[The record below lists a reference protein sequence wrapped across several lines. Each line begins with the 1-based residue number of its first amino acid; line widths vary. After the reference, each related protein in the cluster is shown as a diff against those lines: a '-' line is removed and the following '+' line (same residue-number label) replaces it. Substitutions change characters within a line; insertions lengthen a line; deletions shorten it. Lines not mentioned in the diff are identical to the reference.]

1 MNVKFDRCLL
11 IGSKWMR
18 SMRRALGCACW
29 FFCCAFGLPLHSQ
42 ETKPTFT
49 GAPMSM
55 NFQNIEV
62 RTALQ
67 IVADFTGLN
76 IITSDSVT
84 GSLTLKLHKVP
95 WDQVLDIMAQAKGL
109 SVRRQ
114 GNVIWVAPRAEVAAR
129 EKLEYESKLA
139 AQNLEPIQTRGF
151 ALNYAKA
158 VDVLTQIQGGTVL
171 PAMTGLGGY
180 GGGGAYGGYG
190 GLGGYGNSGL
200 GYSSPIN
207 SAPFN
212 LSPMG
217 GGSRILS
224 TRGSAMAESRT
235 NQLFVTDIAERLDQ
249 VAQMIAKIDIPLRQV
264 MIEAR
269 IVQASDTFGQ
279 TLGVRL
285 GGLGQGGANTVWG
298 PTNANAIANANP
310 TAQQGTSFNI
320 ADKALDTTGSFVN
333 LPAASLNGFASASFA
348 VSIFNSAKN
357 RFLNLELSALE
368 ADGKGKVVSSPRVV
382 TADQGKAV
390 IEQGTELPYQVAA
403 ASGASTLAF
412 RKANLKLEVTPQ
424 ITPEGGIVLDL
435 DISKDNVGQITP
447 AGFAIDT
454 KHVKTQVL
462 VENGGTVMI
471 GGIYETSEQEDE
483 YKVPFFG
490 DIPVLGYLFKNR
502 RTAQAK
508 QELLVFI
515 TPKMLD
521 HSAVAR

>member
-1 MNVKFDRCLL
+1 MTFLL
-11 IGSKWMR
+11 SGPMR
-18 SMRRALGCACW
+18 STAWWGCALLLCTQTLSSRSEE
-29 FFCCAFGLPLHSQ
+29 F
-42 ETKPTFT
+42 KPTYT
-49 GAPMSM
+49 GASMSM

-62 RTALQ
+62 RAALQ

-139 AQNLEPIQTRGF
+139 AQNLEPMQTRGF
-151 ALNYAKA
+151 TLNYAKA

-171 PAMTGLGGY
+171 PAMPAMGGY
-180 GGGGAYGGYG
+180 GGYGAGYG
-190 GLGGYGNSGL
+190 GLGSAGL
-200 GYSSPIN
+200 GYSSTSN
-207 SAPFN
+207 TVPFS
-212 LSPMG
+212 LSSMG

-285 GGLGQGGANTVWG
+285 GGMGQGGANTVWG
-298 PTNANAIANANP
+298 PTNANVIANANP

-320 ADKALDTTGSFVN
+320 ADKALDTSGSFVN

-382 TADQGKAV
+382 TADQAKAV

-447 AGFAIDT
+447 A
-454 KHVKTQVL
+454 
-462 VENGGTVMI
+462 
-471 GGIYETSEQEDE
+471 
-483 YKVPFFG
+483 
-490 DIPVLGYLFKNR
+490 
-502 RTAQAK
+502 
-508 QELLVFI
+508 
-515 TPKMLD
+515 
-521 HSAVAR
+521 ARS

>member
-1 MNVKFDRCLL
+1 MKCRLVAV
-11 IGSKWMR
+11 M
-18 SMRRALGCACW
+18 CACLQV
-29 FFCCAFGLPLHSQ
+29 LPLFAQQVQSAYV
-42 ETKPTFT
+42 

-114 GNVIWVAPRAEVAAR
+114 GNVIWVAPRTEVAAR

-139 AQNLEPIQTRGF
+139 AQNLEPMQTRGF

-158 VDVLTQIQGGTVL
+158 MDVLTQIQGGTVL
-171 PAMTGLGGY
+171 PAMPMVGSFGS
-180 GGGGAYGGYG
+180 A
-190 GLGGYGNSGL
+190 GL
-200 GYSSPIN
+200 GYASPA
-207 SAPFN
+207 STAPFS
-212 LSPMG
+212 LSSMG

-224 TRGSAMAESRT
+224 TRGSAMAEPRT
-235 NQLFVTDIAERLDQ
+235 NQLFVTDIAERIDQ

-285 GGLGQGGANTVWG
+285 GGMGQGGAQTVWG
-298 PTNANAIANANP
+298 PTNTNVITNANP
-310 TAQQGTSFNI
+310 TAQQATSFNI
-320 ADKALDTTGSFVN
+320 ANKALDTSGSFVN

-382 TADQGKAV
+382 TADQAKAV

-471 GGIYETSEQEDE
+471 GGIYETSEQDDE

>member
-1 MNVKFDRCLL
+1 MSRACAQVSLTPSVWGRA
-11 IGSKWMR
+11 
-18 SMRRALGCACW
+18 MRRAVVRACW
-29 FFCCAFGLPLHSQ
+29 FLFGVIALPLQSQ
-42 ETKPTFT
+42 ESKPTFT

-76 IITSDSVT
+76 MITSDSVT

-139 AQNLEPIQTRGF
+139 AQNLEPMQTRGF

-158 VDVLTQIQGGTVL
+158 MDVLTQIQGGTVL
-171 PAMTGLGGY
+171 PSMVGVGGY
-180 GGGGAYGGYG
+180 GVGGAYGGYG
-190 GLGGYGNSGL
+190 GLSGFGSAGL
-200 GYSSPIN
+200 GYVPPAN
-207 SAPFN
+207 SAPFS
-212 LSPMG
+212 LPSMG

-285 GGLGQGGANTVWG
+285 GGMGQGGAQNVWG

-320 ADKALDTTGSFVN
+320 ADKALDTSGSFVN

-382 TADQGKAV
+382 TADQAKAV

>member
-1 MNVKFDRCLL
+1 MNSLVLRFC
-11 IGSKWMR
+11 
-18 SMRRALGCACW
+18 RRAWVACVALCVW
-29 FFCCAFGLPLHSQ
+29 WASPLYSQSVKPAFI
-42 ETKPTFT
+42 

-84 GSLTLKLHKVP
+84 GALTLKLHKVP

-114 GNVIWVAPRAEVAAR
+114 GNVIWVAPRVEVAAR

-139 AQNLEPIQTRGF
+139 AQSLEPMQTRGF

-171 PAMTGLGGY
+171 PAMTGVGGY
-180 GGGGAYGGYG
+180 GAGSAYGGYG
-190 GLGGYGNSGL
+190 GLGSFGSAGL
-200 GYSSPIN
+200 GYAPPVN
-207 SAPFN
+207 SAPFS
-212 LSPMG
+212 LSSMG

-285 GGLGQGGANTVWG
+285 GGMGQGGAQSVWG
-298 PTNANAIANANP
+298 PTNTNAMANANP

-382 TADQGKAV
+382 TADQAKAV

-483 YKVPFFG
+483 YKVPLLG

>member
-1 MNVKFDRCLL
+1 MSRRDLRLGRSAVWCL
-11 IGSKWMR
+11 I
-18 SMRRALGCACW
+18 AV
-29 FFCCAFGLPLHSQ
+29 CCAWVLPLRSQ
-42 ETKPTFT
+42 EVKPNYS
-49 GAPMSM
+49 GASMSM

-84 GSLTLKLHKVP
+84 GALTLKLHKVP

-109 SVRRQ
+109 SVRKQ
-114 GNVIWVAPRAEVAAR
+114 GNVIWVAPRVEVAAR

-139 AQNLEPIQTRGF
+139 AQNLEPMQTRGF
-151 ALNYAKA
+151 TLNYAKA

-171 PAMTGLGGY
+171 PALPALPAMGGY
-180 GGGGAYGGYG
+180 GGF
-190 GLGGYGNSGL
+190 SGL
-200 GYSSPIN
+200 GNAGLGYAAPTTA
-207 SAPFN
+207 APFS
-212 LSPMG
+212 LSSMG

-224 TRGSAMAESRT
+224 TRGSAMAEPRT
-235 NQLFVTDIAERLDQ
+235 NQLFVTDIAERIDQ

-285 GGLGQGGANTVWG
+285 GGMGQGGAQSVWG
-298 PTNANAIANANP
+298 PTNTNVMANANP
-310 TAQQGTSFNI
+310 TAQQATSFNI
-320 ADKALDTTGSFVN
+320 ADKALDTSGQFVN
-333 LPAASLNGFASASFA
+333 LPAAGLNGFASASFA

-382 TADQGKAV
+382 TADQAKAV

-454 KHVKTQVL
+454 KHIKTQVL

-471 GGIYETSEQEDE
+471 GGIYETSEQADE
-483 YKVPFFG
+483 YKVPFLG
-490 DIPVLGYLFKNR
+490 DIPVLGYLFKKPPPSPS
-502 RTAQAK
+502 QAR
-508 QELLVFI
+508 
-515 TPKMLD
+515 
-521 HSAVAR
+521 VAGLHNP

>member
-1 MNVKFDRCLL
+1 MTCQRVWFAH
-11 IGSKWMR
+11 
-18 SMRRALGCACW
+18 RAFVCACFIW
-29 FFCCAFGLPLHSQ
+29 LSTFTLPLLSQ
-42 ETKPTFT
+42 VTKPAFT

-129 EKLEYESKLA
+129 EKLEFESKLA
-139 AQNLEPIQTRGF
+139 AQNLEPMQTRGF
-151 ALNYAKA
+151 TLNYAKA

-171 PAMTGLGGY
+171 PAMPTVGGGY
-180 GGGGAYGGYG
+180 GAGYG
-190 GLGGYGNSGL
+190 GFGSAGL
-200 GYSSPIN
+200 GYAPPIN
-207 SAPFN
+207 SAPFS
-212 LSPMG
+212 LSSMG

-333 LPAASLNGFASASFA
+333 LPAPSLNGFASASFA

-382 TADQGKAV
+382 TADQAKAV

-490 DIPVLGYLFKNR
+490 DIPVLGYLFKNS